1 MKKKLHILFLFTAI
15 STLFMA
21 CVKDLDFDQT
31 DDIILS
37 PVVAL
42 DFIFFNINS
51 ENFSE
56 ISPTN
61 LVVTD
66 TTFFDF
72 LNEDFLVDN
81 LIKADFYFK
90 NTNSLPSQL
99 ITQYQFLDEN
109 NDVYYEIIIP
119 VNSGSLSNPVITEH
133 IEIIEE
139 GTIVNLTKADKVVV
153 NVIAPSSL
161 DNLDGILNLQS
172 KTIYYLSLE
181 Q

>member
-1 MKKKLHILFLFTAI
+1 MKKRLHILSLFTAI

-21 CVKDLDFDQT
+21 CVKDIDFDQT

-51 ENFSE
+51 ENFSD

-61 LVVTD
+61 LIVTD
-66 TTFFDF
+66 TTSFDF

-109 NDVYYEIIIP
+109 NVLHYEITIP
-119 VNSGSLSNPVITEH
+119 VNSGTISNPVITEYT
-133 IEIIEE
+133 EIIDEASI
-139 GTIVNLTKADKVVV
+139 GDLVLSNKLVV
-153 NVIAPSSL
+153 NIIATTSL
-161 DNLDGILNLQS
+161 INLDGILNLES
-172 KTIYYLSLE
+172 KTTYYLRLE
-181 Q
+181 E

>member
-109 NDVYYEIIIP
+109 NVLHYEITIP
-119 VNSGSLSNPVITEH
+119 VNSGAISNPVITEYTEL
-133 IEIIEE
+133 IDEASI
-139 GTIVNLTKADKVVV
+139 GNLVLSNKLVV
-153 NVIAPSSL
+153 NVIAPSPL
-161 DNLDGILNLQS
+161 VNLDGTLNLES
-172 KTIYYLSLE
+172 KTTYYLRLE
-181 Q
+181 E

>member
-1 MKKKLHILFLFTAI
+1 
-15 STLFMA
+15 MA
-21 CVKDLDFDQT
+21 CVKDIDFDQT

-51 ENFSE
+51 ENFSD

-61 LVVTD
+61 LIVTD
-66 TTFFDF
+66 TTSFDF

-109 NDVYYEIIIP
+109 NDLHYEIIIP

-139 GTIVNLTKADKVVV
+139 GTIVNLTMADKVVV
-153 NVIAPSSL
+153 NVKAPSPL
-161 DNLDGILNLQS
+161 DNLGGILNLQS
-172 KTIYYLSLE
+172 KTTYYLRVN

>member
-21 CVKDLDFDQT
+21 CVKDTDFNQT
-31 DDIILS
+31 DDIVIS

-51 ENFSE
+51 ENFSD

-61 LVVTD
+61 LIVTD

-109 NDVYYEIIIP
+109 NELNYEIIIP
-119 VNSGSLSNPVITEH
+119 VNSGAINNPVITEYT
-133 IEIIEE
+133 EIIDEASI
-139 GTIVNLTKADKVVV
+139 GNLTSSNKLVV
-153 NVIAPSSL
+153 NVIAPSPL
-161 DNLDGILNLQS
+161 VNFDGTLNLES
-172 KTIYYLSLE
+172 KTTYYLRVE

>member
-15 STLFMA
+15 STLFMS
-21 CVKDLDFDQT
+21 CVKDTDFNQT
-31 DDIILS
+31 DDIVIS

-66 TTFFDF
+66 TVFFDF
-72 LNEDFLVDN
+72 LNEDFTVDN

-90 NTNSLPSQL
+90 NTNSFPIQL

-109 NDVYYEIIIP
+109 NELNYEIIIP
-119 VNSGSLSNPVITEH
+119 INLGSISNPVITEY
-133 IEIIEE
+133 IEIIDENS
-139 GTIVNLTKADKVVV
+139 IVNLTLADKVVV
-153 NVIAPSSL
+153 NVIASSTI
-161 DNLDGILNLQS
+161 NNIDGILNLES
-172 KTIYYLSLE
+172 KICYYLRVE

>member
-31 DDIILS
+31 DDILLS
-37 PVVAL
+37 PVVAI
-42 DFIFFNINS
+42 DFVFFNINS
-51 ENFSE
+51 EKFSE

-66 TTFFDF
+66 TVFFDF

-109 NDVYYEIIIP
+109 NELHYEITIP
-119 VNSGSLSNPVITEH
+119 VNSGAINNPVITEYT
-133 IEIIEE
+133 EIIDEASI
-139 GTIVNLTKADKVVV
+139 GNLTSSNKLVV
-153 NVIAPSSL
+153 NVIAPSPL
-161 DNLDGILNLQS
+161 VNFDGTLNLES
-172 KTIYYLSLE
+172 KTTYYLRLE
-181 Q
+181 E

>member
-31 DDIILS
+31 DDILLS
-37 PVVAL
+37 PVVAI
-42 DFIFFNINS
+42 DFVFFNINS
-51 ENFSE
+51 EKFSE

-66 TTFFDF
+66 TVFFDF

-109 NDVYYEIIIP
+109 NELHYEITIP
-119 VNSGSLSNPVITEH
+119 VNSGAINNPVITEYT
-133 IEIIEE
+133 EIIDEASI
-139 GTIVNLTKADKVVV
+139 GNLTLSNKLVI
-153 NVIAPSSL
+153 NVIAPSPL
-161 DNLDGILNLQS
+161 VNIDGTLNLES
-172 KTIYYLSLE
+172 KTTYYLRLE
-181 Q
+181 E

>member
-21 CVKDLDFDQT
+21 CVKDIDFDQT
-31 DDIILS
+31 DDIILG

-51 ENFSE
+51 ENFSD

-61 LVVTD
+61 LIVTD

-90 NTNSLPSQL
+90 NKNSLPSQL
-99 ITQYQFLDEN
+99 ITQYKFLDEN
-109 NDVYYEIIIP
+109 NELNYEIIIP
-119 VNSGSLSNPVITEH
+119 VNSGAINNPVITEYN
-133 IEIIEE
+133 EIIDEASI
-139 GTIVNLTKADKVVV
+139 GNLTSSNKLVV
-153 NVIAPSSL
+153 NVIAPSPL
-161 DNLDGILNLQS
+161 VNFDGTLNLES
-172 KTIYYLSLE
+172 KTTYYLRVE